1 MKYTFRIMFVAM
13 AAAIALGM
21 GSCSDDEFTESIF
34 DDTEYPLDRSLATF
48 PLDTFVKK
56 NFLEPY
62 NLQYLYKM
70 QDIGSNMDYNLVP
83 CTYDQSVNLAV
94 LCKYLWYD
102 VYKECV
108 GEEFLKMYSPRIIHV
123 IGSPAFNPS
132 SGTMLLGTAEGGL
145 KITLYNANALK
156 ADDIELLNEW
166 FFKTMHH
173 EFSHILNQRYNRPT
187 DFDLIS
193 NGKYNTVS
201 WQDTPDSVALSQ
213 GFISP
218 YASSQQREDWVEV
231 IANYIVKDTVY
242 WNQMME
248 TASYQWEHVTDVDAT
263 TFKSY
268 FKSYDENNTN
278 PSAWVL
284 KSGINR
290 DSVGYYVRVS
300 STSNGNAAS
309 YAVQRKAIQR
319 DADNKWAVPDENGN
333 IVYLTSQGFIGRDV
347 IQEKLK
353 YVRDWLQENFNYNLE
368 DVRMG
373 VQHRQWATDENGKFI
388 LDADG
393 HFQNN
398 LIYVRPDG
406 TTVLDELKA
415 EVEKYK
421 ELQK

>member
-1 MKYTFRIMFVAM
+1 MKYTFRIAFIALTVS
-13 AAAIALGM
+13 IALGM

-34 DDTEYPLDRSLATF
+34 DDTEYPLDRTLATF

-62 NLQYLYKM
+62 NLRYLYKM
-70 QDIGSNMDYNLVP
+70 QDVGSNMEYNLVP
-83 CTYDQSVNLAV
+83 CTYEQSVTLAV

-102 VYKECV
+102 VYKEFV
-108 GEEFLKMYSPRIIHV
+108 GEEFLKTYSPRIIHV
-123 IGSPAFNPS
+123 IGSPAYNPS

-145 KITLYNANALK
+145 KITLYNANALQPN
-156 ADDIELLNEW
+156 DIDLLNEW

-173 EFSHILNQRYNRPT
+173 EFSHILNQRFNRPT

-193 NGKYNTVS
+193 NGLYNSVS
-201 WQDTPDSVALSQ
+201 WQDTPDSLALSQ

-218 YASSQQREDWVEV
+218 YGSSHQREDWVEV

-248 TASYQWEHVTDVDAT
+248 TASYQWELVTDVDANEWK
-263 TFKSY
+263 TFNGKVSQGLA
-268 FKSYDENNTN
+268 D
-278 PSAWVL
+278 
-284 KSGINR
+284 R
-290 DSVGYYVRVS
+290 DTVGYYVRTS
-300 STSNGNAAS
+300 STSGGNDAT
-309 YAVQRKAIQR
+309 YAIQRKAVQR
-319 DADNKWAVPDENGN
+319 DADNKYAVPDENGN
-333 IVYLTSQGFIGRDV
+333 IVFLHTQGFIGKDV

-353 YVRDWLQENFNYNLE
+353 YVRDWLKENFNYDLE
-368 DVRMG
+368 AVRMG
-373 VQHRQWATDENGKFI
+373 VQRRQWVTDENGDFV
-388 LDADG
+388 LDANG

-398 LIYVRPDG
+398 LVFVRPDG
-406 TTVLDELKA
+406 TTLLDDLKA

>member
-1 MKYTFRIMFVAM
+1 
-13 AAAIALGM
+13 
-21 GSCSDDEFTESIF
+21 
-34 DDTEYPLDRSLATF
+34 
-48 PLDTFVKK
+48 
-56 NFLEPY
+56 
-62 NLQYLYKM
+62 
-70 QDIGSNMDYNLVP
+70 
-83 CTYDQSVNLAV
+83 
-94 LCKYLWYD
+94 
-102 VYKECV
+102 
-108 GEEFLKMYSPRIIHV
+108 
-123 IGSPAFNPS
+123 
-132 SGTMLLGTAEGGL
+132 MLLGTAEGGL

>member
-1 MKYTFRIMFVAM
+1 MKYTFRIAFM
-13 AAAIALGM
+13 ALAVSIALGM
-21 GSCSDDEFTESIF
+21 GSCSDDDFTDSIF
-34 DDTEYPLDRSLATF
+34 DDTEYPLDRTLATF

-62 NLQYLYKM
+62 NLRYLYKM
-70 QDIGSNMDYNLVP
+70 QDVGSNMEYNLVP
-83 CTYDQSVNLAV
+83 CTYEQSVTLAV

-102 VYKECV
+102 VYKENV

-145 KITLYNANALK
+145 KITLYNANALQPN
-156 ADDIELLNEW
+156 DIDLLNEW

-173 EFSHILNQRYNRPT
+173 EFSHILNQRFNRPT

-193 NGKYNTVS
+193 NGLYNSVS

-218 YASSQQREDWVEV
+218 YGSSQQREDWVEV

-248 TASYQWEHVTDVDAT
+248 TASYQWELVTDVDAT
-263 TFKSY
+263 EWRTFNGKVSQGLA
-268 FKSYDENNTN
+268 D
-278 PSAWVL
+278 
-284 KSGINR
+284 R
-290 DSVGYYVRVS
+290 DTVGYYVRTT
-300 STSNGNAAS
+300 STSGNSDAT
-309 YAVQRKAIQR
+309 YAIQRKAVQR
-319 DADNKWAVPDENGN
+319 DADNHYAVPDENGD
-333 IVYLTSQGFIGRDV
+333 IVYLHTQGFIGKDV

-353 YVRDWLQENFNYNLE
+353 YVRDWLKENFNYDLE
-368 DVRMG
+368 AVRMG
-373 VQHRQWATDENGKFI
+373 VQRRQWVTDENGDFV
-388 LDADG
+388 LDANG

-398 LIYVRPDG
+398 LVFVRPDG
-406 TTVLDELKA
+406 TTLLDDLKA

>member
-1 MKYTFRIMFVAM
+1 MKYTFRIAFIALTVS
-13 AAAIALGM
+13 IALGM

-34 DDTEYPLDRSLATF
+34 DATEYPLDRTLATF

-62 NLQYLYKM
+62 NLRYLYKM
-70 QDIGSNMDYNLVP
+70 QDVGSNMEYNLVP
-83 CTYDQSVNLAV
+83 CTYDQSVTLAV

-102 VYKECV
+102 VYKEFV
-108 GEEFLKMYSPRIIHV
+108 GEEFLKTYSPRIIHV
-123 IGSPAFNPS
+123 IGSPAYNPS

-145 KITLYNANALK
+145 KITLYNANALQPN
-156 ADDIELLNEW
+156 DIDLLNEW

-173 EFSHILNQRYNRPT
+173 EFSHILNQRFNRPT

-193 NGKYNTVS
+193 NGLYNSVS
-201 WQDTPDSVALSQ
+201 WQDTPDSLALSQ

-218 YASSQQREDWVEV
+218 YGSSHQREDWVEV

-248 TASYQWEHVTDVDAT
+248 TASYQWELVTDVDANEWK
-263 TFKSY
+263 TFNGKVSQGLA
-268 FKSYDENNTN
+268 D
-278 PSAWVL
+278 
-284 KSGINR
+284 R
-290 DSVGYYVRVS
+290 DTVGYYVRTS
-300 STSNGNAAS
+300 STSGGNDAT
-309 YAVQRKAIQR
+309 YAIQRKAVQR
-319 DADNKWAVPDENGN
+319 DADNHYVVPDENGD
-333 IVYLTSQGFIGRDV
+333 IVYLHTQGFIGKDV

-353 YVRDWLQENFNYNLE
+353 YVRDWLKENFNYDLE
-368 DVRMG
+368 AVRMG
-373 VQHRQWATDENGKFI
+373 VQRRQWVTDENGDFV
-388 LDADG
+388 LDANG

-398 LIYVRPDG
+398 LVFVRPDG
-406 TTVLDELKA
+406 TTLLDDLKA